1 MAARLLI
8 SLTLL
13 SLLAVSSAV
22 PTETLLEA
30 TDILSNSG
38 YLSMALTLQLVSE
51 SIIPHSPSLTVF
63 SPSDSAFTLSG
74 QPSRSLLQFHLSPLT
89 FHLTSLK
96 NLPLGSQVPTFFSN
110 HSVTITSSS
119 GNTSVSL
126 NGVNIT
132 DIPYDDGSLVIL
144 GIDRFLDP
152 GFEPA
157 GGSGTSDTPSGTLDL
172 GCSFGTSGRVT
183 GSAFS
188 DATRVLRSKQCSVMA
203 SFLDLQLL
211 GFKDQPLLTIFAPI
225 DEVMNGYVGN
235 VEEYASV
242 FLRHVVPCKIM
253 WKDLLNFD
261 DGMVFDSYLEGFGI
275 SLSRSG
281 DILMLNE
288 VPVSFPDM
296 YQNDWLVVHGIR
308 GILGED
314 SQQDTS
320 GGNL

>member
-1 MAARLLI
+1 MAAKL
-8 SLTLL
+8 LL
-13 SLLAVSSAV
+13 SLTFLFLFSFSSSV
-22 PTETLLEA
+22 PMETLLEA

-38 YLSMALTLQLVSE
+38 YLSMALTLQLVSD

-63 SPSDSAFTLSG
+63 SPSDSAFSHSG
-74 QPSRSLLQFHLSPLT
+74 QPSRALLQFHLSPLT
-89 FHLTSLK
+89 FRLNSLQS
-96 NLPLGSQVPTFFSN
+96 LPQGSQIPTFFTN
-110 HSVTITSSS
+110 HSLTITSS
-119 GNTSVSL
+119 GNSTVSV

-132 DIPYDDGSLVIL
+132 DAPYDDGSLVII
-144 GIDRFLDP
+144 GIDNFLDP

-157 GGSGTSDTPSGTLDL
+157 GAGQPEGTYVTGNL
-172 GCSFGTSGRVT
+172 GCSFDSAGSRT

-188 DATRVLRSKQCSVMA
+188 DAARVLRSKGCSVMA

-211 GFKDQPLLTIFAPI
+211 GFKDQPMLTIFAPI

-235 VEEYASV
+235 VEEYASI

-253 WKDLLNFD
+253 WKDLLNYD
-261 DGMVFDSYLEGFGI
+261 DGMVFDTYLEGFGI
-275 SLSRSG
+275 TMSRSG

-308 GILGED
+308 GVLGVD
-314 SQQDTS
+314 GQQETS
-320 GGNL
+320 DGEF